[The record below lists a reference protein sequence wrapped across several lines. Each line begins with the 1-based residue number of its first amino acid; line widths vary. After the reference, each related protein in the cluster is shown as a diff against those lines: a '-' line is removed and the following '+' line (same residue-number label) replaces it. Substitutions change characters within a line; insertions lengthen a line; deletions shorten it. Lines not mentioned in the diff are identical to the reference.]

1 MIGSLECR
9 DPILEGG
16 KLSKPAHETA
26 PFGAVFTDKMA
37 LSEWDGVAFAEPRL
51 APVGPL
57 PLHPAAHVLHYSS
70 SVFEGLKAHRGQSG
84 ELRLFRLDR
93 HIERM
98 QASARLLHL
107 PAPPMPL
114 LERMIIEVV
123 ESARDEI
130 PDPPGSLYLRPTL
143 IGTEANV
150 GAAAAP
156 SRQALLYVLASP
168 VGDYFSGG
176 IRPLKV
182 VVEEHRPRSTP
193 TFGMAKTGANYAAAL
208 GLIMEAKH
216 THSADQVLFAPG
228 GDVQETGAANFILLD
243 DERVMTKPL
252 DPSFLPGVTR
262 DSVLTIARDLGYR
275 VIEEDFT
282 IADMLDFASGGEAA
296 LSGTAAVLAGVGAI
310 LHDGREHI
318 VGSGEVGPNT
328 LRLRAALTALQTGS
342 AIDHHGWI
350 RELT

>member
-1 MIGSLECR
+1 MPE
-9 DPILEGG
+9 PIPKGG
-16 KLSKPAHETA
+16 TISVPAHESA
-26 PFGAVFTDKMA
+26 PFGAVFTEKMA
-37 LSEWDGVAFAEPRL
+37 LSRWDGERWEDSHLEPVA
-51 APVGPL
+51 PL
-57 PLHPAAHVLHYSS
+57 PIHPAAHVLHYSS
-70 SVFEGLKAHRGQSG
+70 SVFEGLKAHRGLNG

-98 QASARLLHL
+98 QASARLLCL
-107 PAPPMPL
+107 PIPEGPR
-114 LERMIIEVV
+114 LERMIIDVV
-123 ESARDEI
+123 NSAREVI
-130 PDPPGSLYLRPTL
+130 PEPPGSLYLRPTL

-156 SRQALLYVLASP
+156 SKEALLYVLASP

-193 TFGMAKTGANYAAAL
+193 SFGMAKTGANYAAAL

-243 DERVMTKPL
+243 DRRVLTKPL

-262 DSVLTIARDLGYR
+262 DSVLVIARDLGYD
-275 VIEEDFT
+275 VVEADFT
-282 IADMLDFASGGEAA
+282 IDEMLEFASAGEAA
-296 LSGTAAVLAGVGAI
+296 LSGTAALLAGVGTI
-310 LHDGREHI
+310 LHDGVEYK
-318 VGSGEVGPNT
+318 VGSGQVGPNT
-328 LRLRAALTALQTGS
+328 LRLRAALTALQTG
-342 AIDHHGWI
+342 ATPDPHGWI
-350 RELT
+350 STI

>member
-1 MIGSLECR
+1 MST
-9 DPILEGG
+9 
-16 KLSKPAHETA
+16 PAHQTA

-37 LSEWDGVAFAEPRL
+37 LSRWDGEQFEQPHL
-51 APVGPL
+51 EPVGPL
-57 PLHPAAHVLHYSS
+57 PIHPAAHVLHYSS
-70 SVFEGLKAHRGQSG
+70 SVFEGLKAHRGTNG

-98 QASARLLHL
+98 QDSARLLCL
-107 PAPPMPL
+107 PPPDGPL
-114 LERMIIEVV
+114 LEQMVIDVV
-123 ESARDEI
+123 HAARDVI
-130 PDPPGSLYLRPTL
+130 PKPPGSLYLRPTL

-156 SRQALLYVLASP
+156 SKEALLYVLASP

-176 IRPLKV
+176 VRPLKV

-228 GDVQETGAANFILLD
+228 GDVQETGAANFILLND
-243 DERVMTKPL
+243 QRVLTKPL

-262 DSVLTIARDLGYR
+262 DSVLAIARDLGYDVVER
-275 VIEEDFT
+275 NFT
-282 IADMLDFASGGEAA
+282 IDEMLEFAEDGEAA
-296 LSGTAAVLAGVGAI
+296 LSGTAAVLAGIGTI
-310 LHDGREHI
+310 LHAGREHR
-318 VGSGEVGPNT
+318 VGDGEVGPNT
-328 LRLRAALTALQTGS
+328 LRLRAALTELQTG
-342 AIDHHGWI
+342 ATPDVHGWI
-350 RELT
+350 KVV

>member
-1 MIGSLECR
+1 M
-9 DPILEGG
+9 
-16 KLSKPAHETA
+16 SKPAHETA
-26 PFGAVFTDKMA
+26 PFGAVFADKMA
-37 LSEWDGVAFAEPRL
+37 LSAWDGTSFEEPHL
-51 APVGPL
+51 EPVGPL

-70 SVFEGLKAHRGQSG
+70 SVFEGLKAHRGQLG

-98 QASARLLHL
+98 QESARLLHL
-107 PAPPMPL
+107 PAPPKPL
-114 LERMIIEVV
+114 LERMIIDVV
-123 ESARDEI
+123 ESARNEI

-182 VVEEHRPRSTP
+182 VVEAHRPRSTP

-243 DERVMTKPL
+243 NDRVMTKPL

-262 DSVLTIARDLGYR
+262 DSVLTIARDLGYE

-282 IADMLDFASGGEAA
+282 IAEMLKFASAGEAA
-296 LSGTAAVLAGVGAI
+296 LSGTAAVLAGVGSI
-310 LHDGREHI
+310 LHDGVEHK

-328 LRLRAALTALQTGS
+328 LRLRSALTALQTGS
-342 AIDHHGWI
+342 AADPHGWI
-350 RELT
+350 RELR